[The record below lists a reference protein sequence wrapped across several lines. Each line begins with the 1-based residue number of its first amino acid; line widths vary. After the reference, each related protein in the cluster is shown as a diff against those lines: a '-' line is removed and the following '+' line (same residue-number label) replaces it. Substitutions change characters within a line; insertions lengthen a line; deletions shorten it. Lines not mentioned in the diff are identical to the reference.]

1 MRINQRGEA
10 CYSSFEE
17 LAAAFNLKPVQ
28 KVTKDKEKLELQ
40 REKFTSKHKCKAC
53 GEPMSYVPGTS
64 VMTCTNEKCKG
75 IKYETVDAEGNKKIN
90 YFVSYDL
97 LDEVGT
103 DIASNILG

>member
-17 LAAAFNLKPVQ
+17 LAEAFKLKPVQ
-28 KVTKDKEKLELQ
+28 KVTKDKEKLKAQQERFL
-40 REKFTSKHKCKAC
+40 TKHKCKAC
-53 GEPMSYVPGTS
+53 GEYMTYVLGTS

-75 IKYETVDAEGNKKIN
+75 IKVDYEDVEGNKKSR
-90 YFVSYDL
+90 YLVSYDL

-103 DIASNILG
+103 SIATNILD